1 MHPVLLL
8 SSPRGSQSRGTWKM
22 AGISF
27 SKVEKVV
34 KDIWERSSSIDRR
47 SVLSWD
53 SSWIIGI
60 YFLWMLKF
68 HCFAPRFI
76 PRQKKKLKEILFAHD
91 HRCVYVQTYVS
102 DSTYVHVCRGTQQYI
117 VFVRGYGTSII
128 RRALKLPWFRNC
140 LGLGLCYCLSFGL
153 FVIVSLYIQ
162 GKAFHT

>member
-1 MHPVLLL
+1 MRKILQHRQEVSAKLRFLMDHWNLFPVNAQIPL
-8 SSPRGSQSRGTWKM
+8 
-22 AGISF
+22 F
-27 SKVEKVV
+27 CSK
-34 KDIWERSSSIDRR
+34 
-47 SVLSWD
+47 
-53 SSWIIGI
+53 I
-60 YFLWMLKF
+60 YSETE
-68 HCFAPRFI
+68 
-76 PRQKKKLKEILFAHD
+76 KKLKEILFAHD